1 MGNRVEVGLGVGVKY
16 SVGVQVGGSITEVA
30 VDVGISIV
38 GGKVAGGNGLIEEVG
53 LAKIARTTPKTI
65 SAANRTTMERTS
77 HTLSFM
83 LPSHPGF
90 SKIFSFCE
98 YIRLWG
104 SVKHTDNAREKNT
117 HAIIHWSGD

>member
-1 MGNRVEVGLGVGVKY
+1 VGNNVQVGLGVGVKY
-16 SVGVQVGGSITEVA
+16 TVGVQVGGNITEVA
-30 VDVGISIV
+30 VEVGISMV
-38 GGKVAGGNGLIEEVG
+38 GGNVAGGNGLIDEDG

-65 SAANRTTMERTS
+65 SAANKTTMERTS

-83 LPSHPGF
+83 LPSHPGV

-104 SVKHTDNAREKNT
+104 SVKHKDRARERT
-117 HAIIHWSGD
+117 PML